1 MESSGKRNL
10 VSARATRDQIARTFD
25 ALERHE
31 LTLTTLL
38 ETIPPHMRNVH
49 VFDLLCR
56 SPKLDEHGA
65 DKVLRD
71 AKVWPTTRLSML
83 TARDKQAILA
93 HLPPRVKALQ

>member
-38 ETIPPHMRNVH
+38 EAPPTHMGNVH

-56 SPKLDEHGA
+56 SPKLDEDGA
-65 DKVLRD
+65 DKVLHD
-71 AKVWPTTRLSML
+71 ANVWPTKKLRLL
-83 TARDKQAILA
+83 TGKDKQAILA